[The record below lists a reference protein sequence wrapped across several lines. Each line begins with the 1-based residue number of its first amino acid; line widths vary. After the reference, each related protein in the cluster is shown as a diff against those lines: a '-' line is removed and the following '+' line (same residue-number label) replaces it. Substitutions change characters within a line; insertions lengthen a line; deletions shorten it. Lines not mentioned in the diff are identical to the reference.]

1 MSQPFSSASLIF
13 LLPPFRLFFPSPHI
27 TKKKKPRRG
36 KPPRAFQFTRISR
49 RRTRTQFIRLYL
61 IFVIFFLGDTHS
73 YVLVILLD
81 WEAYLRE
88 DMTTSTRINA
98 FLWNRVSQGY
108 SRVVKDE
115 PPFESWRAWRAGHRD
130 HKLVLYFTPTPSPSP
145 VRELPSDLDGST
157 AAADSVADQA
167 KQGSSSNRGGRAG
180 GCDTA
185 VRTVTAAP
193 ASTSSSSSSST
204 LTAYSESAVG
214 SRCGVGVGVGVGGIG
229 GDGNEEVEE
238 LEFEFSGY
246 EKVPTAALTGP
257 PNLQVWAFPSLGPEQ
272 SQSQSS
278 EGSTNTT
285 SESTSTGGQKHLRP
299 MQVSFK
305 LDARED
311 MELDVVLCTF
321 TRMED
326 VRNFQGDF
334 SKHVPHSH
342 NLWLPY
348 SKSFLIEPKLKL
360 AYPKKLSS

>member
-1 MSQPFSSASLIF
+1 V
-13 LLPPFRLFFPSPHI
+13 
-27 TKKKKPRRG
+27 
-36 KPPRAFQFTRISR
+36 
-49 RRTRTQFIRLYL
+49 Y
-61 IFVIFFLGDTHS
+61 THA

-130 HKLVLYFTPTPSPSP
+130 HKLVLYLTPTSSPSP
-145 VRELPSDLDGST
+145 ARELPSELDGST
-157 AAADSVADQA
+157 AAAVSIADQA
-167 KQGSSSNRGGRAG
+167 TQGSSSNRGGRAG

-185 VRTVTAAP
+185 VRTVTAP

-204 LTAYSESAVG
+204 PVSYLG
-214 SRCGVGVGVGVGGIG
+214 GVGVGGVG
-229 GDGNEEVEE
+229 GDGDEDGEDEEAEE

-246 EKVPTAALTGP
+246 EEVPMAALTGP
-257 PNLQVWAFPSLGPEQ
+257 PNSQEWAFKSPFPSLGPEQ

-285 SESTSTGGQKHLRP
+285 SWLTSTSSQKHFRP
-299 MQVSFK
+299 VQIK
-305 LDARED
+305 LELNARED
-311 MELDVVLCTF
+311 MELADVQCTF
-321 TRMED
+321 TRMEG
-326 VRNFQGDF
+326 VKNI

-348 SKSFLIEPKLKL
+348 SKSFLIEPK
-360 AYPKKLSS
+360 PKPKPKMKVVYQKNLSS